1 MNEKQEPLELEDII
15 KILLNNRGIYEK
27 KEIEE
32 FLNPKLETVSL
43 QSVGINENEVEKGIQ
58 LIKKTIESKKAIV
71 VYGDYDVDG
80 ITGTAILWETIFSF
94 YKNVHPYI
102 PHRMDEGY
110 GLSVKGI
117 QNLQALVKDIGLII
131 TVDNGIVAHDPVEFA
146 EGLGISVIITD
157 HHTKNKKNPPA
168 DSIIHTTSLCGAAVA
183 YLFSQKISEEFQI
196 SQHEDHLGLV
206 ALATVADLVP
216 LQASNRTLLKF
227 GLKYLRNT
235 DRPGL
240 VALID
245 ESKVRK
251 NEIDT
256 YHIGHIIA
264 PRLNAAGRISHAL
277 DSLRLLCTTDKNRAI
292 RLAKALTVV
301 NKTRQ
306 DATFDSARDAT
317 EKIKKEN
324 WTENI
329 IFVESTH
336 YEQGIIGLIASR
348 LVEEFYKPAIAVS
361 IGDKISKASARSI
374 SGVNI
379 IDLIRQSSEFLLE
392 AGGHPM
398 AAGFSLE
405 TSRLQSFKESIF
417 IHAKK
422 IKPEFFQKE
431 IKIDLEI
438 EFGQI
443 TLELYDLINKL
454 APFGMGNPS
463 PVFITKNVKVVQLN
477 TVGKA
482 HDHMQMLLEKD
493 GDIFKG
499 ILFNHVKKQK
509 LATGNIIDIVYAVEL
524 NEWKDKKKIE
534 LKIRDLSLV

>member
-1 MNEKQEPLELEDII
+1 MNEKQEPLESEDII

-463 PVFITKNVKVVQLN
+463 PVFITKNVRVVQLN

-509 LATGNIIDIVYAVEL
+509 LATGNIIDIVYTIEL